1 MKLLIIGAGGVG
13 TSAAKIIARQGKE
26 ADWAEKIVVADYD
39 AARAEKVANEICGGG
54 KFVPA
59 QVNAMDPESIKAAV
73 KEHDIDFAM
82 NACDPRMNE
91 TIFDTALELGIGYL
105 DCAMTLSTPD
115 ADDPF
120 GKVNIKMG
128 DYQFAKCDE
137 WKKTGKIAVC
147 GSGVEPGMADVFA
160 KYAAKHL
167 FDKIDEVNVRDGDN
181 YGNTSSDFGVSVWT
195 TIDECLAPPVVWE
208 KTEEF
213 PEGHW
218 KCTEQFS
225 EPEIFNF
232 PGGIGDVEVVNVE
245 HEEVSLVPREID
257 CNRVTFKYGVPAEFR
272 KKLLTLYEYG
282 LADKTT
288 KITVGDAE
296 ITPRD
301 FVCKVIPSP
310 VESTMTMTGKGCAGT
325 WVTGWKDGKY
335 RSVYL
340 YQIADNQ
347 DCIAKYTTNSVVA
360 QTAVSPVI
368 MMELIARGIWNEAG
382 AWGPEHFDPDPFVER
397 LAKYEFP
404 AGIKE
409 MDSEY
414 ADQLN
419 EKAFLDAVDK

>member
-39 AARAEKVANEICGGG
+39 KARAEKVANEICGGG

-59 QVNAMDPESIKAAV
+59 HVNAMDPESIKAAV
-73 KEHDIDFAM
+73 KEHGIDFAM

-128 DYQFAKCDE
+128 DYQFAKSKD
-137 WKKTGKIAVC
+137 WKNTGKIAIC

-181 YGNTSSDFGVSVWT
+181 YGNTSSDFGFSVWT

-218 KCTEQFS
+218 TCTEQFS

-288 KITVGDAE
+288 KIKVGDAE

-360 QTAVSPVI
+360 QTAVGPVI